1 MAIKLDRGARARA
14 RAEQGGLRW
23 RARSRPWTL
32 RSSRPARKTTAS
44 PTR

>member
-23 RARSRPWTL
+23 RPQQAMNSAIIPVG
-32 RSSRPARKTTAS
+32 PQDHGKPDA
-44 PTR
+44 